1 MTTGIVLASA
11 SPRREQLLRQVGCE
25 FRVIPSEFSEDNL
38 QGLSPKRLVLE
49 HARSKAM
56 DVASKL
62 PGDEIVIGAD
72 TVVAIDEE
80 VFGKPSDAADA
91 GRMLRELSGRRHFVY
106 TGVAVVHG
114 EDVWTDVAATEVV
127 IRILSDK
134 EIAAYVAT
142 GEPLDKAGAY
152 AIQGRGALLVERIE
166 GCYANV
172 VGLPLESLAKLLA
185 KAGVH
190 LL

>member
-1 MTTGIVLASA
+1 
-11 SPRREQLLRQVGCE
+11 
-25 FRVIPSEFSEDNL
+25 
-38 QGLSPKRLVLE
+38 
-49 HARSKAM
+49 M

-114 EDVWTDVAATEVV
+114 EDVWTEVAATEVV
-127 IRILSDK
+127 IRILSDE

-166 GCYANV
+166 GCYTNV

>member
-1 MTTGIVLASA
+1 M
-11 SPRREQLLRQVGCE
+11 LRQVGCE
-25 FRVIPSEFSEDNL
+25 FRVIPSDFCEDNL
-38 QGLSPKRLVLE
+38 QGMSPRHLALA

-62 PGDEIVIGAD
+62 PENEIVIGAD
-72 TVVAIDEE
+72 TVVALDGKL
-80 VFGKPSDAADA
+80 FGKPADSADA
-91 GRMLRELSGRRHFVY
+91 GRMLRELSGRRHVVY
-106 TGVAVVHG
+106 TGVAVVRG
-114 EDVWTDVAATEVV
+114 QDAWTDVAATEVL
-127 IRILSDK
+127 IRILSDD

-152 AIQGRGALLVERIE
+152 GIQGRGALLVERIE